1 MNDKTPTK
9 QTMQENLD
17 NKTSCPQSEI
27 KAWLQ
32 KKQGQTAL
40 NRLQLLLQ
48 DMSEEAKPNEKML
61 LCGEN
66 LDFFAPNFA
75 DVGFEVTCGGTPAQI
90 SAIRKK
96 NDKRL
101 NLHISA
107 LEHLPFSRREFSR
120 TILLLAFSPP
130 LDFSK
135 VLSEALRTTRQE
147 IIITALNRSSFFY
160 TGRDI
165 FNDEAN
171 RLLWTTIQ
179 EIRKELY
186 ALKIFYF
193 RQRSILPGPPASWTV
208 WPNWLDK
215 LPLPLGA
222 FFAIKIDLQKERIK
236 TPLFDKLKEH
246 GLLQTNISEVYNRNN
261 G

>member
-1 MNDKTPTK
+1 
-9 QTMQENLD
+9 MQENLE
-17 NKTSCPQSEI
+17 NKTLHPQNHSSEPTSEI

-40 NRLQLLLQ
+40 KRLQILLQ
-48 DMSEEAKPNEKML
+48 DMSEKAKPNEKML

-66 LDFFAPNFA
+66 LDFFAPSFA
-75 DVGFEVTCGGTPAQI
+75 DAGFEITCSGTPAQI
-90 SAIRKK
+90 AAVRKK
-96 NDKRL
+96 KDSRL
-101 NLHISA
+101 DLHISVPD
-107 LEHLPFSRREFSR
+107 HLPFSRREFNR
-120 TILLLAFSPP
+120 TILLLAFSSN

-135 VLSEALRTTRQE
+135 VLSEALRITRQE

-160 TGRDI
+160 TGRNM
-165 FNDEAN
+165 FNNEAD

-208 WPNWLDK
+208 LPNWLDK
-215 LPLPLGA
+215 LSLPLGT

-236 TPLFDKLKEH
+236 TPLFDKLKEY
-246 GLLQTNISEVYNRNN
+246 GLLQTNIPEVYNRDN